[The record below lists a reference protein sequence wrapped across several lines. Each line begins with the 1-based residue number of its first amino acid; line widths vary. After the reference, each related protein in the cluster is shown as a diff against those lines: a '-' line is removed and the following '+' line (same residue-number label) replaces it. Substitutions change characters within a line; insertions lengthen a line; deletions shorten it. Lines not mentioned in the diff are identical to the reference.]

1 MVQRRR
7 SARFLLEP
15 LQAFTI
21 GRKRR
26 RQDLDGHVAPQP
38 GVAGA
43 IDLAH
48 PAGADKGGVP
58 ISYGPSRTPGERDM
72 LWVKRRHYKR
82 IIPRKTNPRL
92 TFVRR

>member
-1 MVQRRR
+1 MVQRRC

-48 PAGADKGGVP
+48 PAGAD
-58 ISYGPSRTPGERDM
+58 
-72 LWVKRRHYKR
+72 
-82 IIPRKTNPRL
+82 
-92 TFVRR
+92 